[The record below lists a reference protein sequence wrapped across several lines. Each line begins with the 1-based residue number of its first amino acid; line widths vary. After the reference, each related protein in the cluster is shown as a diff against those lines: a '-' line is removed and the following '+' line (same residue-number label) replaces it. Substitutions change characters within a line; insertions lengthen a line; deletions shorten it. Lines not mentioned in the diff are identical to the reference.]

1 MKIQKKGD
9 SSTLPL
15 HNSFDI
21 LLEES
26 EPPLGEAM
34 LADKDTNHN
43 STVDLVESTDI
54 VDQVSKEI
62 VLLNHT
68 ANSKVSDDMNNE
80 PSESATLI
88 SKKNYFGD

>member
-1 MKIQKKGD
+1 
-9 SSTLPL
+9 
-15 HNSFDI
+15 
-21 LLEES
+21 
-26 EPPLGEAM
+26 M

-43 STVDLVESTDI
+43 STVVLAESTDI